1 MLRAISGVGS
11 SVDMRLRLGLAFG
24 LFVIVMYVA
33 CGGENRETPNNETP
47 DNTTMETSMSSMG
60 TSMAPRETNDE
71 PRGDEIPDNLT
82 RGLLITYSPFDQNE
96 QGNWVVPQ
104 PARLE
109 MLTRRNG
116 EWSAQVITDEDS
128 NVFHKAMVYD
138 PPGDAA
144 PGVLTIGGME
154 AYVKL
159 WRRVDG
165 DWQAETLWHENFGGE
180 RNRMRDVEIAHLYPG
195 GQAALAIAT
204 HDQGIFATIR
214 PDGENWN
221 VTQSARHPNTFVHE
235 VEIGNLN
242 GDGNLEVYTTPSE
255 PNTMQG
261 GTQSGQ
267 VLRYIPAENM
277 EGTVVADLG
286 NRHAKEI
293 WVGDADGDGTDEL
306 YVSVEGLTRRE
317 GGSLEVIEPV
327 EIRRYDADTPPD
339 QGVVIA
345 RIEGDHLMRFLT
357 VGDIDGDGDK
367 EMVAASFSRGLWLL
381 RPGSN
386 PRSEWSKESIDR
398 ESGGFE
404 HASILA
410 DLDGDGTDELYVS
423 SDNHGELRRYVWIN
437 GSPRR
442 SVIHRRAEPRS
453 MITWNLMPAPVE
465 LIR

>member
-1 MLRAISGVGS
+1 MLRPIRGVGS
-11 SVDMRLRLGLAFG
+11 SVDMRLRLGLVFG
-24 LFVIVMYVA
+24 LFVIVVYVA
-33 CGGENRETPNNETP
+33 CGGENRETPNDENPSTE
-47 DNTTMETSMSSMG
+47 TMETSMAA
-60 TSMAPRETNDE
+60 TMAPREANTE
-71 PRGDEIPDNLT
+71 PATDQIPANLPT
-82 RGLLITYSPFDQNE
+82 GLLITYSPFDRNE

-138 PPGDAA
+138 PPGDAP

-159 WRRVDG
+159 WRRAAGGG
-165 DWQAETLWHENFGGE
+165 DWEAETLWHESFGGE
-180 RNRMRDVEIAHLYPG
+180 RNRMRDVEIANLFG
-195 GQAALAIAT
+195 GAEAALAIAT

-214 PDGENWN
+214 RQNDEWS
-221 VTQSARHPNTFVHE
+221 VTQSARQENTFVHE
-235 VEIGNLN
+235 VEIGNLD

-267 VLRYIPAENM
+267 VLRYIPAEGM
-277 EGTVVADLG
+277 ESTVVADLG

-317 GGSLEVIEPV
+317 GGNLEVVEPV

-357 VGDIDGDGDK
+357 VGDVDGDGDK

-386 PRSEWSKESIDR
+386 PRAEWSKESINR

-410 DLDGDGTDELYVS
+410 DLDGDAIDELYVS

-437 GSPRR
+437 G
-442 SVIHRRAEPRS
+442 RAHD
-453 MITWNLMPAPVE
+453 AA
-465 LIR
+465 